1 MSTGNPY
8 TELNQQSREDLVME
22 HAPQI
27 KRIVTRMAARFPP
40 GVDQEE
46 LYQAGMMG
54 LLDALEKFDAS
65 KEVQFKTYAEF
76 RIKGAILDELREMDW
91 VPRSVRAA
99 SNEWEK
105 AWREKASEVGREPT
119 DHEMASQMD
128 LSIKDYHQ
136 FLNKANPIP
145 LISIEEFK
153 THTDESETANL
164 LEILA
169 NPDSKDPFSMVSLQ
183 QMQSRL
189 VEGIQKLKEQE
200 QLVLSLY
207 YEEEMNLKEIAE
219 ILGVVESR
227 VSQIRTKSIL
237 KLRAMLKEML
247 IKD

>member
-1 MSTGNPY
+1 MSTANPY
-8 TELNQQSREDLVME
+8 TELTQQTREDLVLE

-99 SNEWEK
+99 SNEWEG
-105 AWREKASEVGREPT
+105 AWREKASELGREPT
-119 DHEMASQMD
+119 DTEMASQMD
-128 LSIKDYHQ
+128 LSISEYHQ

-153 THTDESETANL
+153 THTDDSETANL
-164 LEILA
+164 LEILS
-169 NPDSKDPFSMVSLQ
+169 D
-183 QMQSRL
+183 
-189 VEGIQKLKEQE
+189 
-200 QLVLSLY
+200 
-207 YEEEMNLKEIAE
+207 
-219 ILGVVESR
+219 
-227 VSQIRTKSIL
+227 QIPRIPSP
-237 KLRAMLKEML
+237 
-247 IKD
+247 

>member
-1 MSTGNPY
+1 MSTANPY
-8 TELNQQSREDLVME
+8 TELTQQTREDLVLE

-99 SNEWEK
+99 SNEWEG
-105 AWREKASEVGREPT
+105 AWREKASELGREPT
-119 DHEMASQMD
+119 DTEMASQMD
-128 LSIKDYHQ
+128 LSVSEYHQ

-153 THTDESETANL
+153 THTDDSETANL
-164 LEILA
+164 LEILSD
-169 NPDSKDPFSMVSLQ
+169 PDSKDPFSLVSLQ
-183 QMQSRL
+183 QMQT
-189 VEGIQKLKEQE
+189 KLSDAILKLNEQE

-207 YEEEMNLKEIAE
+207 YDEEMNLKEIAQ

-237 KLRAMLKEML
+237 KLRAMLQQML
-247 IKD
+247 KA